1 MSATSSATPKAAPLS
16 EWFEKLPAWG
26 TTCGGELSA
35 HPTPDYLTAV
45 RDGSQLPLIGTPTQM
60 DAHGGQRS
68 AEFRRGRTPTPVE
81 LAADMARGSL
91 LPTPTRWVQGEVDLD
106 KYLARREREKAK
118 GQNGNGFGMP
128 LDMAVR
134 LLPTPNASDGTR
146 GPDLA
151 RPSRQLSGGPD
162 LVTAVERLL
171 PTTTSGASTPERSVA
186 GS

>member
-1 MSATSSATPKAAPLS
+1 ML
-16 EWFEKLPAWG
+16 
-26 TTCGGELSA
+26 
-35 HPTPDYLTAV
+35 PTPDSLTAV
-45 RDGSQLPLIGTPTQM
+45 RDSS
-60 DAHGGQRS
+60 R
-68 AEFRRGRTPTPVE
+68 
-81 LAADMARGSL
+81 L
-91 LPTPTRWVQGEVDLD
+91 LPTPSAWVLDVVDLD

-118 GQNGNGFGMP
+118 GRNGNGFGMP

-171 PTTTSGASTPERSVA
+171 PTTTSGASTPERSVG

>member
-1 MSATSSATPKAAPLS
+1 ML
-16 EWFEKLPAWG
+16 
-26 TTCGGELSA
+26 
-35 HPTPDYLTAV
+35 PTPDSLTAG
-45 RDGSQLPLIGTPTQM
+45 RDSSQ
-60 DAHGGQRS
+60 
-68 AEFRRGRTPTPVE
+68 
-81 LAADMARGSL
+81 L
-91 LPTPTRWVQGEVDLD
+91 LPTPSAWVQDEVDLD

-118 GQNGNGFGMP
+118 GRNGNGFGMP